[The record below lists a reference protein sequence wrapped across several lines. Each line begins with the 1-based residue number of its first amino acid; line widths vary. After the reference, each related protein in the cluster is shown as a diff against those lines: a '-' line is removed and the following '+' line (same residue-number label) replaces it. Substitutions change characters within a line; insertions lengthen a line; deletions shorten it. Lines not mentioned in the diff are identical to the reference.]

1 MQRLT
6 WFFAG
11 CIAGGVGL
19 YVFLFESGVLTPY
32 LQQVRSANQTHVAG
46 PLIPPAADEQARP
59 LTPGGTANGEP
70 QFPSADNLVL
80 PIQGIT
86 LTNLRDTFND
96 ERGGGRL
103 HEAIDIMAD
112 RNTPI
117 RAMVDGRIERLFL
130 SKPGGNTI
138 YQFDEQREFCYYY
151 AHLDH
156 YAEGIRE
163 GLEVARGTII
173 GYVGN
178 TGDAVNGPTHLHLA
192 VFRLGP
198 KKEWWKGTAVNP
210 FPLLLNVMQRLQVPV
225 Q

>member
-6 WFFAG
+6 WFIAG
-11 CIAGGVGL
+11 CVAGALGL
-19 YVFLFESGVLTPY
+19 YIFLWEGGVLTPY
-32 LQQVRSANQTHVAG
+32 LQRLRTQHAVRVAL
-46 PLIPPAADEQARP
+46 PALPPDEQARP
-59 LTPGGTANGEP
+59 LTPGNPSNPEPELPSGEG
-70 QFPSADNLVL
+70 VIL
-80 PIQGIT
+80 PIPGIT
-86 LTNLRDTFND
+86 IADLHDTFND
-96 ERGGGRL
+96 DRSGGRL

-112 RNTPI
+112 RDTPV
-117 RAMVDGRIERLFL
+117 RAMVNGRIERLFL

-156 YAEGIRE
+156 YANGIRE

-178 TGDAVNGPTHLHLA
+178 TGDAASGPPHLHLA
-192 VFRLGP
+192 IFRLGP
-198 KKEWWKGTAVNP
+198 KKEWWKGTAMNP
-210 FPLLLNVMQRLQVPV
+210 YPVLLNVIQRLQPPV